1 MDEQKRLL
9 DYLLKVF
16 SIQSECFEVLMMLN
30 QLGRTVVRQVLLWS
44 GKDELTLVFL
54 VFWRLQKLHKLHI
67 DVKLNPQQ
75 QSDLQEHELELPN
88 T

>member
-1 MDEQKRLL
+1 MVVLVTLPHLCKNRNSRSWFNRVDEHKRLL

-54 VFWRLQKLHKLHI
+54 VFWRL
-67 DVKLNPQQ
+67 
-75 QSDLQEHELELPN
+75 
-88 T
+88 